1 MLSEVLDGIV
11 HELLETALQ
20 GLGLVE
26 QGSRVVEIVQEFQEL
41 PHILLAVI
49 VTVWLVEQLES
60 LDKDFQA
67 LLNHSRLHS
76 LVTEE
81 LFQDF
86 NRGHAEITVAK

>member
-1 MLSEVLDGIV
+1 MLSEVFNGIV

-26 QGSRVVEIVQEFQEL
+26 QGSRVVEVVQEFEEL
-41 PHILLAVI
+41 PHILLAVV

-60 LDKDFQA
+60 LNKDFQA
-67 LLNHSRLHS
+67 LLDHCRLHG